1 MVVKAMDELG
11 ESARKSAM
19 DVLLDQRLLT
29 LNAERFKAFMAV
41 LDRPPAPNEKLKALL
56 ASKAPWES

>member
-1 MVVKAMDELG
+1 MDESS
-11 ESARKSAM
+11 ERARKSAM
-19 DVLLDQRLLT
+19 DVLLDQRLFT
-29 LNAERFKAFMAV
+29 LNAERFKASMAV